1 MRKKLIVGLKA
12 GGRLKII
19 IAIVIFSAIIL
30 FHELGHFL
38 AARACKVTVH
48 EFSIGM
54 GPKIVSFCPGRKKAE
69 KKKKREAEDSA
80 EHNQ

>member
-1 MRKKLIVGLKA
+1 MSRHTAVKDPDLDQILRLRKKLIVGLKA

-38 AARACKVTVH
+38 LQ
-48 EFSIGM
+48 S
-54 GPKIVSFCPGRKKAE
+54 
-69 KKKKREAEDSA
+69 
-80 EHNQ
+80 